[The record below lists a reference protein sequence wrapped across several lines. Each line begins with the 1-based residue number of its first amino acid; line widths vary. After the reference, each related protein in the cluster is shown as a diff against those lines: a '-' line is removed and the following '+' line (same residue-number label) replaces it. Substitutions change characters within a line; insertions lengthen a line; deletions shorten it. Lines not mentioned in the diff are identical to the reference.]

1 MHSPVGSDSSVDE
14 RRARFAR
21 RIGAALVAGVGL
33 AGLALLAFEPSL
45 AIAGRSSVND
55 SPTAFITNQP
65 ANSGAG
71 GWQADPG
78 SAQPDAD
85 KSPAA
90 ATGHAL
96 SSRAVCVR
104 LCDGSFF
111 PLNGVASRGG
121 EAVCASQ
128 CPGAPT
134 QVFYLAAGSD
144 QIENAAASNG
154 QRYNALP
161 VAFRYRT
168 TVDNTCTCG
177 GKNARENAMALL
189 EDPTLR
195 KGDLIMTDAGVRV
208 FRGAH
213 ALPYDMNDFVGVA
226 QSTLPPAER
235 DALMAMD
242 RANARSLESPGG
254 NGAGGRAHPAVVV
267 TSSVAP

>member
-1 MHSPVGSDSSVDE
+1 MQPLH
-14 RRARFAR
+14 R
-21 RIGAALVAGVGL
+21 LGL
-33 AGLALLAFEPSL
+33 A
-45 AIAGRSSVND
+45 
-55 SPTAFITNQP
+55 AFIDECPPRQRGEIGDE
-65 ANSGAG
+65 SGVV
-71 GWQADPG
+71 ADR
-78 SAQPDAD
+78 QIEHD
-85 KSPAA
+85 
-90 ATGHAL
+90 
-96 SSRAVCVR
+96 RAVQLRAQVLR
-104 LCDGSFF
+104 DRWLQ
-111 PLNGVASRGG
+111 LIL
-121 EAVCASQ
+121 
-128 CPGAPT
+128 GAE
-134 QVFYLAAGSD
+134 AGSD

-154 QRYNALP
+154 QRYSALP

-177 GKNARENAMALL
+177 GKSARENATALL

-242 RANARSLESPGG
+242 RVNARSLESPGG
-254 NGAGGRAHPAVVV
+254 NSAGVRAHPSVVV